1 MKDLSAQVGRP
12 RPCARPGG
20 VSSGS
25 LELYGSG
32 SWPEDMRHLEYTAES
47 VRFEINCRNQ
57 AARTE
62 YLYFETK
69 SLLFAIMSSHA
80 GVDFREDASEAFKYM
95 HLDFIVVEAQRPQ
108 SFTGRGSLRAP
119 REGFLRR

>member
-1 MKDLSAQVGRP
+1 
-12 RPCARPGG
+12 
-20 VSSGS
+20 
-25 LELYGSG
+25 
-32 SWPEDMRHLEYTAES
+32 MRHLEYTAES

-80 GVDFREDASEAFKYM
+80 GVDFREDPE
-95 HLDFIVVEAQRPQ
+95 RPCLQ
-108 SFTGRGSLRAP
+108 I
-119 REGFLRR
+119 